1 MICRAIRSG
10 RQLIRNRAPK
20 FLSGREFTAQEI
32 RDMQE
37 TVETCG
43 LPWTELVYTICEHL
57 NWVTP
62 TGRYKER
69 SCVSALRRLE
79 ALGLLKLPARQ
90 PTRRPD
96 VGVVPG
102 RATDPEEEIVGT
114 VREVAPLQLQPVLG
128 NPEIRLWNEYVAR
141 YHPLGYRRPF
151 GAHQRYFLLGSGE
164 RRLGCLLFA
173 AAAWALAERDRWI
186 GWGAQDRAQRLNWV
200 VGNSRF
206 VLFPWVRIKNLASK
220 ALSLAAERIRG
231 DWQQRYGYAPVLLET
246 FVEVGRYR
254 GTCYQ
259 AANWIRLGVT
269 RGEGRMGRHSRY
281 PSVPREIY
289 VYPLVANFRSFLQGR
304 SDGAA
309 QSSAATE
316 RRVEAEEAGP
326 PRSSPPVAAASG
338 GARSR
343 ASAEGHDREREK

>member
-1 MICRAIRSG
+1 MIRRAIRSR

-20 FLSGREFTAQEI
+20 FLAGREFTAQEI
-32 RDMQE
+32 RNIQE

-43 LPWTELVYTICEHL
+43 LPWTELVCTICEHL
-57 NWVTP
+57 DWVTP
-62 TGRYKER
+62 TGRYKEK

-79 ALGLLKLPARQ
+79 ALGLIKLPTRQ
-90 PTRRPD
+90 PARRPE
-96 VGVVPG
+96 VEIVPG
-102 RATDPEEEIVGT
+102 CGTEPEEEIVGT
-114 VREVAPLQLQPVLG
+114 VGDVAPLQLEPVLG
-128 NPEIRLWNEYVAR
+128 KPAIRLWNEYVAR

-151 GAHQRYFLLGSGE
+151 GAHQRYFLVGRGD

-186 GWGAQDRAQRLNWV
+186 GWSAQDRAQRLNWV
-200 VGNSRF
+200 VSNTRF
-206 VLFPWVRIKNLASK
+206 LLFPWVRIKNLASK
-220 ALSLAAERIRG
+220 ALSLAPERIRA

-246 FVEVGRYR
+246 FVEQGRYR

-289 VYPLVANFRSFLQGR
+289 VYPLVADFRSFLQGR
-304 SDGAA
+304 SDGSA
-309 QSSAATE
+309 QSSATTE
-316 RRVEAEEAGP
+316 RRAEA
-326 PRSSPPVAAASG
+326 
-338 GARSR
+338 
-343 ASAEGHDREREK
+343 